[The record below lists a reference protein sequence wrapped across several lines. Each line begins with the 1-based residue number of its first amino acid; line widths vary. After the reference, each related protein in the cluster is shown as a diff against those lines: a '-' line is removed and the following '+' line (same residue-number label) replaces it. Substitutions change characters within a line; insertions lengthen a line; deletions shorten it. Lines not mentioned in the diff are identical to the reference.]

1 MSFVQPHSVMHKFYV
16 QTAGFLSDISLP
28 TQTGRAQTLR
38 RGKVLWEK
46 CLKHKEEQKGHS
58 KTNTEK

>member
-1 MSFVQPHSVMHKFYV
+1 MSFVQPHSVMHKLYV
-16 QTAGFLSDISLP
+16 QIAGFLSDISLP
-28 TQTGRAQTLR
+28 IQTGRAQTLR

-46 CLKHKEEQKGHS
+46 FLKHKEEQKGHS